1 MLPVKK
7 PTHHYH
13 TLEEI
18 RLRKEELAAQI
29 QQDSTKFSSLW
40 NQTFVK
46 REGNSKGEYIS
57 GLIANSVT
65 AIDAFLLIRKLVKN
79 YGSIFGKSSK
89 KSKKNTK
96 HTQRML

>member
-7 PTHHYH
+7 QARKYH

-18 RLRKEELAAQI
+18 RLRKEELANAI

-40 NQTFVK
+40 NQTFIK

-57 GLIANSVT
+57 GLIANSIT
-65 AIDAFLLIRKLVKN
+65 AIDAFLLIRKLMKG
-79 YGSIFGKSSK
+79 YGTLFGKSEK
-89 KSKKNTK
+89 KSKRK
-96 HTQRML
+96 H